1 LRQIRWLAIPYDKE
15 DIRGALIRRFKVA
28 SVPTCLLF
36 RRNPLQGNAFELMHR
51 GRNCCELLED
61 PASLA
66 SYPWQL
72 VHPLT
77 ETTVRCELPGSVAF
91 VVLCEHL
98 TPTSFESVQLH
109 RTLEQLGATLS
120 ASLKAHQRL
129 KFVVAPGPPTALS
142 RRFRAEA
149 RLPEAGR
156 GSETLQMVLVD
167 QRWPQRPHSARYL
180 VRAICEHEAIP
191 YSLEGLLSDGGKRIA
206 AVIAIYFDAIEPGD
220 VPTRHAPDSF
230 YHKPPI
236 REPWSLTL

>member
-1 LRQIRWLAIPYDKE
+1 M
-15 DIRGALIRRFKVA
+15 IRRFQVA

-36 RRNPLQGNAFELMHR
+36 RRDPLQGNSFELMHR

-72 VHPLT
+72 VHPLNDA
-77 ETTVRCELPGSVAF
+77 TVRRELPGSVAF

-98 TPTSFESVQLH
+98 EPSSFESVQLH
-109 RTLEQLGATLS
+109 RTLEQLGATLG
-120 ASLKAHQRL
+120 ATRKAHQRL
-129 KFVVAPGPPTALS
+129 KFVVAAGPPTALS

-156 GSETLQMVLVD
+156 GPETLQMVIVD
-167 QRWPQRPHSARYL
+167 QRWPRPADWARYL

-191 YSLEGLLSDGGKRIA
+191 YSLEGLLSDSGKRIA
-206 AVIAIYFDAIEPGD
+206 AVIAIYFDAIETGD
-220 VPTRHAPDSF
+220 VPTHAPDSF

-236 REPWSLTL
+236 REPWSLTM

>member
-1 LRQIRWLAIPYDKE
+1 MRQIRWLAIPYDHK
-15 DIRGALIRRFKVA
+15 DTRGALIRRFQVA

-36 RRNPLQGNAFELMHR
+36 RRNPLQGNSFELMHG
-51 GRNCCELLED
+51 GRNGCELLED
-61 PASLA
+61 PVSLA
-66 SYPWQL
+66 SYPWQV

-77 ETTVRCELPGSVAF
+77 EATVRRELPGSVAF
-91 VVLCEHL
+91 IVLCEHL
-98 TPTSFESVQLH
+98 EPTSFESVQLH
-109 RTLEQLGATLS
+109 RTLEQLGATLN
-120 ASLKAHQRL
+120 ATLQAHQRL

-156 GSETLQMVLVD
+156 GAETLQMVLVD
-167 QRWPQRPHSARYL
+167 QRWPRPHSARYL

-191 YSLEGLLSDGGKRIA
+191 YNLEGLLSDCGKRIA

-236 REPWSLTL
+236 CEPWSLIL